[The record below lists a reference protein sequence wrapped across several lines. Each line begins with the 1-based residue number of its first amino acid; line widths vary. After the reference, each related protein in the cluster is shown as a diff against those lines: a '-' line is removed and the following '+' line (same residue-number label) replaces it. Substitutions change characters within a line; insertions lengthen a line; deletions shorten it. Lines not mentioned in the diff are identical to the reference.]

1 MHVKDVAGKERAVCD
16 VWQERLLLD
25 EPLFVVDLK
34 NFFGVDVP
42 VVQRTGVGCV
52 QFLEKLFGCYSWF
65 VGNWVFHVVSK
76 ERELFFAE
84 LAVPV
89 KLDLVQPKNRVVGRL
104 VDRAVGCVGH
114 CVVERVHDVLYLVLR
129 VWIGA
134 KS

>member
-1 MHVKDVAGKERAVCD
+1 M
-16 VWQERLLLD
+16 
-25 EPLFVVDLK
+25 
-34 NFFGVDVP
+34 
-42 VVQRTGVGCV
+42 
-52 QFLEKLFGCYSWF
+52 
-65 VGNWVFHVVSK
+65 FHVVSK

-89 KLDLVQPKNRVVGRL
+89 KLDLVQPKNCIVGRL